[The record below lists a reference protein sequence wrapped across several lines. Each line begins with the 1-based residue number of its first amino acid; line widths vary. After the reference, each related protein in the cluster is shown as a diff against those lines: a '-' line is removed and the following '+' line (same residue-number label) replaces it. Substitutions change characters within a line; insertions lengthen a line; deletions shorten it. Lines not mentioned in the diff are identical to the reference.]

1 MLPTILLASAS
12 PRRRDTLAALGF
24 PLQVLAM
31 DIDESVADELPVPER
46 VRRLAE
52 LKAAAAHARA
62 WSGEGAKPR
71 WILAADTLVSL
82 NNRVFA
88 KAEDRAE
95 AGRMLEALAGKT
107 HQVYSGLALIDGDT
121 GNVSSIV
128 SSTDVRF
135 APLSGREIEGYLDTG
150 EWRGVAGAYRIQE
163 RASFFVER
171 IEGSFS
177 GVVGLPLREFYVI
190 LRQAAYPL

>member
-12 PRRRDTLAALGF
+12 PRRRESLCALGF
-24 PLQVLAM
+24 TLYAEAM
-31 DIDESVADELPVPER
+31 DIDESVADELPVRER
-46 VRRLAE
+46 VQRLAQ
-52 LKAAAAHARA
+52 LKAAAAHAKP
-62 WSGEGAKPR
+62 WSGNGAKPR

-82 NNRVFA
+82 NGQAFA
-88 KAEDRAE
+88 KAEDRNA
-95 AGRMLEALAGKT
+95 ARHMLEALAGKT

-121 GNVSSIV
+121 GAVHSIV

-171 IEGSFS
+171 VEGSFS

-190 LRQAAYPL
+190 LGQAAYPL